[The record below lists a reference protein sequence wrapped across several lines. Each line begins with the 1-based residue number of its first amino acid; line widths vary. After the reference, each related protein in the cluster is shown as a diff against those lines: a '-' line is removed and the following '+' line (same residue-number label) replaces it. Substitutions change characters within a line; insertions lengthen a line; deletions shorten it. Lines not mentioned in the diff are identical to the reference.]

1 MKKMCHCG
9 TYLSMYIIKRDTHY
23 VRLHFPVILIVF
35 YPASRNKTS
44 ASLEQLQFLWEHLL
58 PSSGHETVLM
68 TYRTVEVIQLLGRN
82 STCHL
87 SSALSS
93 HPLPAHWLWLIILF
107 TICPPSLSSPLFPA
121 FSLIVSHHDSIHNVI
136 LVVFQRT
143 DGFGSWHIGLSHHQ
157 LNVSLLKASLIHLM
171 YRKKERSKDKE
182 RFQNICF
189 NGCWNRYSETIV
201 QKIPLLLPLHSP
213 PWWWGWVGQV
223 GLREKRSQAPWISL
237 QLLCEPAETGP
248 QSEERKGPNK

>member
-1 MKKMCHCG
+1 M
-9 TYLSMYIIKRDTHY
+9 
-23 VRLHFPVILIVF
+23 RLYWWPTEQWRLFSYWGEILLVICPLLFHLTPSLLTGCDSLF
-35 YPASRNKTS
+35 YSP
-44 ASLEQLQFLWEHLL
+44 
-58 PSSGHETVLM
+58 
-68 TYRTVEVIQLLGRN
+68 
-82 STCHL
+82 
-87 SSALSS
+87 SAL
-93 HPLPAHWLWLIILF
+93 
-107 TICPPSLSSPLFPA
+107 PPHSLSSPLFPA

-182 RFQNICF
+182 RFQNIRF

-201 QKIPLLLPLHSP
+201 QKIPPLLPLHSP
-213 PWWWGWVGQV
+213 PWWWDWVGQV

-237 QLLCEPAETGP
+237 RLLCEPAETGP